1 MANVNSEQPGDTQ
14 PAAGWRIKVG
24 FALFLISL
32 IGFPLLI
39 PLMGLFGVSGSRIAA
54 VTGGLMLAAELM
66 MVAGAAIAGKD
77 GFAYIKKTVFGYLK
91 PFGPPRTVSR
101 LRYRIGL
108 VMFVLPLLLGW
119 AGPYFGDRIP
129 AFDTHTLVYGIAG
142 DVMLAV
148 SLFVLG
154 GDFWE
159 KLRCLFIHR
168 AYAVVP
174 EKEQDPPPDPVQ

>member
-1 MANVNSEQPGDTQ
+1 MSNAEQEKQGEAQ
-14 PAAGWRIKVG
+14 AAPGWRIKLG

-39 PLMGLFGVSGSRIAA
+39 PLMGLLGVSGSRIAA
-54 VTGGLMLAAELM
+54 ITGGIALAAELM

-77 GFAYIKKTVFGYLK
+77 GFAYIKRTVFGYLK
-91 PFGPPRTVSR
+91 PLGPPRTVSR

-119 AGPYFGDRIP
+119 AAPYFGNLIP
-129 AFDTHTLVYGIAG
+129 AFDKHTLVYGIAG

-148 SLFVLG
+148 NLFVLG

-159 KLRCLFIHR
+159 KLRSLFVHR
-168 AYAVVP
+168 AYAVIP
-174 EKEQDPPPDPVQ
+174 EKD